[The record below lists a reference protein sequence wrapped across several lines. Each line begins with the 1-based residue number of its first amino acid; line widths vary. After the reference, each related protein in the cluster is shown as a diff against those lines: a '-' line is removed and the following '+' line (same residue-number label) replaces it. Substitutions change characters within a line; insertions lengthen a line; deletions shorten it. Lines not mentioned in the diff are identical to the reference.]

1 MGIIHEEEEGAVI
14 LGEIAGG
21 YILPVAAVI
30 GEAKRGWTDD
40 PDEALW
46 PAAMLGI
53 GLACGIGSREIG
65 RIDGSEELSEVFGDL
80 GAEAAALFHPLI
92 VRSRAPFRLEGFDGG
107 REGDI
112 AGGSSHANYIFISA
126 EMIIIDLG
134 NRLLLYWQ

>member
-1 MGIIHEEEEGAVI
+1 M
-14 LGEIAGG
+14 
-21 YILPVAAVI
+21 PVAAVI
-30 GEAKRGWTDD
+30 GKAKRGWTDD

-126 EMIIIDLG
+126 EMIIIDFG
-134 NRLLLYWQ
+134 NRLLLHGQ